1 MKFNII
7 IFLCLIS
14 YAIVPTLSLK
24 LFEIV
29 CSELLHDNGHCFEEF
44 QANPNISSATNYQD
58 LSKYILDMTL
68 TESTRA
74 HRYLVKNYNFT
85 PNDPAI
91 AKCATEFYNKTIGAL
106 RSSMSEFVQDPENA
120 INDVK
125 IAADGITSCDSALIF
140 QKTRNRFAI
149 GVLNKEAL
157 LLTEISVLALGHL
170 THSGSL

>member
-1 MKFNII
+1 MP
-7 IFLCLIS
+7 L
-14 YAIVPTLSLK
+14 P
-24 LFEIV
+24 
-29 CSELLHDNGHCFEEF
+29 
-44 QANPNISSATNYQD
+44 
-58 LSKYILDMTL
+58 MT
-68 TESTRA
+68 EATRA
-74 HRYLVKNYNFT
+74 HRYLVKILNRT
-85 PNDPAI
+85 PNDQAI
-91 AKCATEFYNKTIGAL
+91 SQCASAFYNKTIGAL

-170 THSGSL
+170 THSGSLWSITRA